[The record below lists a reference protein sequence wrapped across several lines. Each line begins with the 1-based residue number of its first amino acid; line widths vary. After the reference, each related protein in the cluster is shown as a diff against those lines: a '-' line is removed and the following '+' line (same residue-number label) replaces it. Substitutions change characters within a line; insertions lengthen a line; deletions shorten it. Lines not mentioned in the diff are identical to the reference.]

1 MAKWGIWFFVIG
13 RRTLTPDL
21 GENGVKT
28 LVCITIMLP
37 TGKKRER
44 FANFGNVRVGFQKL
58 ITTRPS
64 SFHSSQLDHDDS

>member
-28 LVCITIMLP
+28 LVCVCVYENMGRDAGQLHAMLLLSL
-37 TGKKRER
+37 G
-44 FANFGNVRVGFQKL
+44 
-58 ITTRPS
+58 S
-64 SFHSSQLDHDDS
+64 

>member
-28 LVCITIMLP
+28 LVCVNLNCVWLIRVFNTVLSNIRHTI
-37 TGKKRER
+37 
-44 FANFGNVRVGFQKL
+44 
-58 ITTRPS
+58 ID
-64 SFHSSQLDHDDS
+64 SFKTY

>member
-28 LVCITIMLP
+28 LVCVCVCDDNSP
-37 TGKKRER
+37 GR
-44 FANFGNVRVGFQKL
+44 FFPKMSFNCHNGRYSINTFLCYAAS
-58 ITTRPS
+58 TTVYS
-64 SFHSSQLDHDDS
+64 C